1 MANLLSEWA
10 RRMDPEAIV
19 EKASEVWKRQ
29 ARPDQRL
36 PDGNW
41 RVVYFQGGRGSGKT
55 RSGSAGLAELI
66 ENDLDFDPPG
76 EYGIVAPT
84 YRDAWTVCVE
94 GEAGILRALGTTAGE
109 VKHGQ
114 SKTVEYAY
122 RSYGEIGLRSGHVIY
137 VDSADDGALRV
148 QGKNLRALWGD
159 EIGLWKRWQVAW
171 EESVRFAVRKGVSK
185 IIVTG
190 TPKASR
196 PARRLVRRLIRAG
209 RGDDEFGDGPV
220 IVRRLRTIDNI
231 LNLSESFFRSVVG
244 AAKGTRLER
253 QELEG
258 ELLDDVA
265 NALWTREMLEKA
277 QCPAVGEQGG
287 PEYLTSI
294 KMGVD
299 PSDGTEESDEQ
310 AYTIVGL
317 GPMRDQ
323 VYVVESWGGQEA
335 PAPFARRFLIR
346 AAQLDATVIVEKNHG
361 GEWMMQLIEQVQR
374 ALVKEG
380 VIKKRVRVE
389 KIHASES
396 KRTRAEPISG
406 LYEREIV
413 RHCQKVTKFQM
424 ADPDTGEMKWRTE
437 TERFTELEDQQA
449 TFTGAHGERSPDRL
463 DSLVWACTPFLPL
476 SFGPAQHARVVK
488 WAREGGQLANAVPLE
503 RERGGDP
510 IAAPDPDSDGVAAP
524 RAVRRL
530 QLQQVAALGGFEDL
544 DGWGPQD
551 PDDAPEHGTRG
562 NVRSWSNGSSPF

>member
-1 MANLLSEWA
+1 MRNLLAEWA
-10 RRMDPEAIV
+10 RRMDPEAVV
-19 EKASEVWKRQ
+19 ETASARWKRD
-29 ARPDQRL
+29 ARPDQLL
-36 PDGNW
+36 PEGDW

-55 RSGSAGLAELI
+55 RSGSAGLADLI
-66 ENDLDFDPPG
+66 ESDLDFDPPG

-109 VKHGQ
+109 VKHGN
-114 SKTVEYAY
+114 SRTVEYAY

-196 PARRLVRRLIRAG
+196 PARKLVRRLIKAG
-209 RGDDEFGDGPV
+209 RGEDEFGDGPV

-231 LNLSESFFRSVVG
+231 ANLSASFFRSVVG

-265 NALWTREMLEKA
+265 NALWTREMLEAA
-277 QCPAVGEQGG
+277 QCPAPGEPGG
-287 PEYLTSI
+287 PEYLTGI

-310 AYTIVGL
+310 AYTVVGL
-317 GPMRDQ
+317 GPQRDEIF
-323 VYVVESWGGQEA
+323 VVESWGGQEA
-335 PAPFARRFLIR
+335 PAPFTRRFLIR
-346 AAQLDATVIVEKNHG
+346 AAELGATVVVEKNHG
-361 GEWMMQLIEQVQR
+361 GQWLVALIEQIQR
-374 ALVKEG
+374 DLLKNG
-380 VIKKRVRVE
+380 VIKKRVRVDVV
-389 KIHASES
+389 HASDS

-406 LYEREIV
+406 LYERGIV
-413 RHCQKVTKFQM
+413 NHCQKSTRYQM
-424 ADPDTGEMKWRTE
+424 VNAETGETE
-437 TERFTELEDQQA
+437 WHADTERFTDLEDQMC
-449 TFTGAHGERSPDRL
+449 TFTGAQGERSPDRL
-463 DSLVWACTPFLPL
+463 DSLVWACHPFLSL
-476 SFGPAQHARVVK
+476 SFGPVTHARVMK
-488 WAREGGQLANAVPLE
+488 WARHGGELAESVPLE

-510 IAAPDPDSDGVAAP
+510 ISAPDPEDDGIATP
-524 RAVRRL
+524 RGIRRL
-530 QLQQVAALGGFEDL
+530 QRQGAAAAEGFGDP
-544 DGWGPQD
+544 DAWAPQD
-551 PDDAPEHGTRG
+551 PDDAPEHGRHG
-562 NVRSWSNGSSPF
+562 NVHSWSSSSSPF